1 MIGALQGVVFFPVQ
15 GDTVV
20 NAATV
25 ESFGVWAY
33 PTFVI
38 LNAKG
43 EQVHR
48 NMGYGDAA
56 AWSTWLEGIKG
67 DPVTLEER
75 KARHARKPSFGDA
88 LALGKDALYNK
99 RCAEA
104 KGRFEEAGRLD
115 AQAALEAGVP
125 IQIARAVFTGLE
137 TGEAT
142 LEDVGAITT
151 QVIQSPDAK
160 PAQILEVS
168 ERLLRVV
175 DTLGPEKVTPLLEMA
190 YPRLASLEDEKLK
203 DRHQAFLMDYALY
216 VEHDAEKALRM
227 KRAGM
232 PAGWD
237 ADAGQLNEFAWWC
250 FERRIN
256 LEEAEQLARRGVD
269 LTPTG
274 SMRADLLDT
283 LAQLVYLRGDAPAAA
298 GLIRQAL
305 EVNPASAYLKEQ
317 LAKFTGSS
325 TGVS

>member
-1 MIGALQGVVFFPVQ
+1 VKEEALVIGALQGVVFFPVQ

-20 NAATV
+20 NAAAV
-25 ESFGVWAY
+25 DSFDVWAY
-33 PTFVI
+33 PTFVV

-43 EQVHR
+43 EPIHR
-48 NMGYGDAA
+48 NMGYSDAA

-75 KARHARKPSFGDA
+75 KTRHARKPSFGDA
-88 LALGKDALYNK
+88 FALGKDALYNK

-125 IQIARAVFTGLE
+125 IQIARAVFMGLE

-142 LEDVGAITT
+142 LEDAGAITT
-151 QVIQSPDAK
+151 QLIQSPDAK
-160 PAQILEVS
+160 PAQILEAC

-175 DTLGPEKVTPLLEMA
+175 DTMGPEKVTPLLEMA

-203 DRHQAFLMDYALY
+203 DRHQAFLIDYALY
-216 VEHDAEKALRM
+216 VEHDANKALRM
-227 KRAGM
+227 KRANY
-232 PAGWD
+232 PEGWD
-237 ADAGQLNEFAWWC
+237 ADAEKLNDFAWWC
-250 FERRIN
+250 FERKVN
-256 LEEAEQLARRGVD
+256 LAEA
-269 LTPTG
+269 
-274 SMRADLLDT
+274 
-283 LAQLVYLRGDAPAAA
+283 
-298 GLIRQAL
+298 
-305 EVNPASAYLKEQ
+305 EQ